1 MIKFIFLTWIIHKLL
16 RLVLFLTVLITVLLF
31 FFIPKKFLPSIS
43 QQSSSDKNLVL
54 LKGVA
59 DLIKDYYVEEPNA
72 LKTMKGAI
80 RGLIGPL
87 DPLSSY
93 LDVPTVRKHKNPGS
107 SELKETGRIVYKK
120 FGTYP
125 IVIGVKENSPAED
138 AGIKVGDTLSEMDS
152 QPLLELSMQEANLYL
167 KDTEEKPVNLKIL
180 RPEDSEEMSLQR
192 KSLYDTL
199 FTYIPQKNTS
209 GILKIHSLYPP
220 FNTQFKE
227 TLLPSLKTRKE
238 ALIIDLRNCCEGEI
252 GESLKFINYFLRSDK
267 VGYFQDKNG
276 EKEYLACP
284 KTPELKGL
292 PLIIWTNNA
301 TIGPAEAVAGI
312 LMDFQRT
319 KIIGLKTPGLL
330 VKQDFYPLEDGS
342 ALLLTSQIF
351 YFRDGKEMWL
361 KGITPDSE
369 IKEKNP
375 NFDLYLKKT
384 HEILPKI

>member
-1 MIKFIFLTWIIHKLL
+1 MANKNTKVFL
-16 RLVLFLTVLITVLLF
+16 LTILTALMLF

-43 QQSSSDKNLVL
+43 QKSSSDKDLVL

-59 DLIKDYYVEEPNA
+59 DLIKEYYVEEPNA

-93 LDVPTVRKHKNPGS
+93 LDVPTVKKHQNS
-107 SELKETGRIVYKK
+107 NSAELKETGIIVYKK

-125 IVIGVKENSPAED
+125 VVIGVKENSPAED
-138 AGIKVGDTLSEMDS
+138 AGIKVGDTLSEMDG
-152 QPLLELSMQEANLYL
+152 QPLLELSMREANLYL

-180 RPEDSEEMSLQR
+180 RTYDSEEMSLQR
-192 KSLYDTL
+192 KSLYDSP

-220 FNTQFKE
+220 FSEQFKE
-227 TLLPSLKTRKE
+227 TILPSLKTKKE
-238 ALIIDLRNCCEGEI
+238 ALIIDLRNCHEGEI
-252 GESLKFINYFLRSDK
+252 GESLKFINHFLRSDN

-276 EKEYLACP
+276 EKEYLTCP
-284 KTPELKGL
+284 KNPELEGL
-292 PLIIWTNNA
+292 PIIIWTNNA

-312 LMDFQRT
+312 LMNFQRAT
-319 KIIGLKTPGLL
+319 TIGLKTPGLL

-351 YFRDGKEMWL
+351 YFRDGKGMWL
-361 KGITPDSE
+361 KGITPDNE

-375 NFDLYLKKT
+375 HYDLYLKKT
-384 HEILPKI
+384 HEILPKL